1 MFKYL
6 SNIVL
11 IIIYS
16 KKLIT
21 KFRLLIFSI
30 DFKPYT
36 LLASIILNSRAIV
49 YLVNNKALIKS
60 NFFIKTNREIVKV
73 GS

>member
-1 MFKYL
+1 MSKYL
-6 SNIVL
+6 DNIVL
-11 IIIYS
+11 IIIYL

-21 KFRLLIFSI
+21 KFRLSIFSI
-30 DFKPYT
+30 DFKSYVS
-36 LLASIILNSRAIV
+36 LASIILNSKAIV
-49 YLVNNKALIKS
+49 YLVNNKALIKP